1 MHMHTSLF
9 NTYKICAKEC
19 TLIIYLVAA
28 NETIITIIIINVYS
42 QKGDVSSERTFFKIT
57 Y

>member
-1 MHMHTSLF
+1 M
-9 NTYKICAKEC
+9 
-19 TLIIYLVAA
+19 LIIYLVAP
-28 NETIITIIIINVYS
+28 NETIIAKIIINVYS